1 MKTRGAR
8 RTLQIVALLLVVV
21 LGTGGTGWGAGG
33 HSRTAGVLAMDL
45 AGADPALALAGRPS
59 GDAIPSTTVYF
70 PLMMHNWPPIPAAP
84 HLDPIVNPNEQSS
97 YLVLWSSS
105 FLATYYV
112 LEEATHSDFS
122 NVQEVF
128 AGLALLYSATGKAP
142 GDYYYRVKAVHVTTT
157 ASYSS
162 PWSNVVS
169 THVGVTY
176 AFQDDFCR
184 SSSGWP
190 HQVFTLDDHPVL
202 SAYYSSCA
210 YYMRIVVDTGFAL
223 EHMGIVPSPYEHF
236 DDTYDVEV
244 DQVFLPASD
253 VEPAF
258 AKASLVFR
266 GDIGASGYFTSVY
279 AIEWN
284 FEGNC
289 AVSAYNGSYMDSF
302 IPGDAVPNPIY
313 QGWVHCPSIT
323 PGYDHNVHALA
334 EVRGDEVT
342 IYLND
347 ALIGTFSP
355 IGGRSQM
362 GLITGSWVSVPVESR
377 FDNFRVIDR

>member
-1 MKTRGAR
+1 VKKSVW
-8 RTLQIVALLLVVV
+8 RTLQTVALLLIVV
-21 LGTGGTGWGAGG
+21 LGAGG
-33 HSRTAGVLAMDL
+33 SAWSAGGRGRSTEVLAMDL
-45 AGADPALALAGRPS
+45 GGADPDLALANRPS
-59 GDAIPSTTVYF
+59 GDAVPGTTAYF
-70 PLMMHNWPPIPAAP
+70 PIMMKHWPPLPAAP

-122 NVQEVF
+122 DAQEVF
-128 AGLALLYSATGKAP
+128 VGLALLYSAMGKTP
-142 GDYYYRVKAVHVTTT
+142 GNYYYRVKAVHVTDTT
-157 ASYSS
+157 SYSS

-176 AFQDDFCR
+176 AFQDNFCDA
-184 SSSGWP
+184 SSGWP
-190 HQVFTLDDHPVL
+190 HQVFDIDGHPVL
-202 SAYYSSCA
+202 STFYDSCA
-210 YYMRIVVDTGFAL
+210 YYTRILVDTGISL
-223 EHMGIVPSPYEHF
+223 ERMGIVPSPYEHF

-244 DQVFLPASD
+244 DQVFVQASD
-253 VEPAF
+253 VEPDF

-279 AIEWN
+279 AVEWN
-284 FEGNC
+284 FQGNC
-289 AVSAYNGSYMDSF
+289 AVSGYSGSYMDSF
-302 IPGDAVPNPIY
+302 LPEVQVPSPIY

-323 PGYDHNVHALA
+323 GGYNHNVHALA

-347 ALIGTFSP
+347 TLIGTFSP
-355 IGGRSQM
+355 IGGRPQM
-362 GLITGSWVSVPVESR
+362 GLITGSWQSLPVESH